1 MSSPAFSNPWGF
13 LQPSSLWGRY
23 NNLRFMIQ
31 QMLSKV
37 QTATIVQVTAC
48 SNDGGVYPVGTVDV
62 QILVNQMGSLAGQM
76 VGVPHVTM
84 LGLPYLR
91 VQGGANAI
99 IIDPQVGDIGIAV
112 FASRD
117 ITNVKST
124 KAQANPGSFRMHDFA
139 DGMYLGGLLNG
150 SPSQYV
156 QFTATGINVVSP
168 NAVNVTAPSVTV
180 NSSGTISI
188 IAPDV
193 AAYNT
198 GGTPLELVNADWL
211 DWFTVNVQPYLVG
224 LGYAGPPMPSYCKTT
239 ILKCE

>member
-13 LQPSSLWGRY
+13 LQPASLWGRY

-48 SNDGGVYPVGTVDV
+48 SNDGGVSPVGTVDV

-91 VQGGANAI
+91 IQGGENAI

-150 SPSQYV
+150 TPTQFIQFSSSGITLQSLTAVLV
-156 QFTATGINVVSP
+156 Q
-168 NAVNVTAPSVTV
+168 APSVTAY
-180 NSSGTISI
+180 STGTINLV
-188 IAPDV
+188 APDV

-198 GGTPLELVNADWL
+198 GGTPLALVNSDWL
-211 DWFTVNVQPYLVG
+211 DWFTTNIQPFLVG
-224 LGYAGPPMPSYCKTT
+224 LGYTGVPMPSYCKTT
-239 ILKCE
+239 ILKGE

>member
-1 MSSPAFSNPWGF
+1 
-13 LQPSSLWGRY
+13 
-23 NNLRFMIQ
+23 MIQ

-48 SNDGGVYPVGTVDV
+48 SNDGGVSPVGTVDV

-91 VQGGANAI
+91 IQGGENAI

-150 SPSQYV
+150 TPTQFIQFSSSGITLQSLTAVLV
-156 QFTATGINVVSP
+156 Q
-168 NAVNVTAPSVTV
+168 APSVTAY
-180 NSSGTISI
+180 STGTINLV
-188 IAPDV
+188 APDV

-198 GGTPLELVNADWL
+198 GGTPLALVNSDWL
-211 DWFTVNVQPYLVG
+211 DWFTTNIQPFLVG
-224 LGYAGPPMPSYCKTT
+224 LGYTGVPMPSYCKTT
-239 ILKCE
+239 ILKGE